1 MLIAIATAI
10 HPWSWRITAVWKR
23 LAFVPWIKLSLYFI
37 QDFSEEKPLAWSHFT
52 AEGDVEFKAVLF
64 VPPKAPHDLYES
76 YYNSN
81 KSNLKLYVRR
91 VFISDEFDEL
101 LPKYLSF
108 LKVSIEISIGVCY
121 LFRLVFWWSRI
132 CMLIKPT

>member
-1 MLIAIATAI
+1 VKAIWLRNPKEVTDEEYTKFY
-10 HPWSWRITAVWKR
+10 HS
-23 LAFVPWIKLSLYFI
+23 LAK
-37 QDFSEEKPLAWSHFT
+37 DFSDEKPLAWSHFN

-101 LPKYLSF
+101 LPKYLNF
-108 LKVSIEISIGVCY
+108 LKVI
-121 LFRLVFWWSRI
+121 
-132 CMLIKPT
+132 

>member
-1 MLIAIATAI
+1 MKIFS
-10 HPWSWRITAVWKR
+10 H
-23 LAFVPWIKLSLYFI
+23 FIKKYIFIFLSLSSEGSLFI
-37 QDFSEEKPLAWSHFT
+37 FFCLFHQDFSDEKPLAWSHFN

-64 VPPKAPHDLYES
+64 VPPKAPQDLYES
-76 YYNSN
+76 YYNS

-108 LKVSIEISIGVCY
+108 LKV
-121 LFRLVFWWSRI
+121 
-132 CMLIKPT
+132 M

>member
-1 MLIAIATAI
+1 M
-10 HPWSWRITAVWKR
+10 
-23 LAFVPWIKLSLYFI
+23 WISLTPVVI
-37 QDFSEEKPLAWSHFT
+37 QDFTDEKPMAWSHFN
-52 AEGDVEFKAVLF
+52 AEGDVEFKAVLY

-81 KSNLKLYVRR
+81 KANLKLYVRR

-108 LKVSIEISIGVCY
+108 LKVNY
-121 LFRLVFWWSRI
+121 LKDKLRGSFNTNLWAKS
-132 CMLIKPT
+132 LT